1 MQNDIIINEFQK
13 FNQSIQDQRIVLY
26 GLGEKTSLILE
37 GCATENVI
45 ALMDKDQKSGS
56 MWGLPI
62 IAEDEANEKAN
73 VIVIV
78 ARKGIESIIFNRIK
92 PSIRDSI
99 GIYNLSGENL
109 REKYSNENQKEKIR
123 DLTYWDHTIENL
135 KERIK
140 QVDVVSFDI
149 FDTLIG
155 RYILEPRK
163 MYLFLEDK
171 LAQLTGERKP
181 YEITR
186 IEVEESLF
194 CKGEITTLEDIN
206 QMVFEKLN
214 IPQEWMYELIQFEIK
229 QECLF
234 TYRKNEV
241 SALCEYSKEL
251 GKKVI
256 LVSDMYLTKDKL
268 EVLLKKNSIVM
279 YDELF
284 VSCEFKKS
292 KAKGDLYD
300 YLLKERFMDRKI
312 LHIGD
317 HFQDDYISAQNHGW
331 ESFHLMSGKELMLHS
346 TFAPII
352 SHVNQTNEEIL
363 VGLMMKEMFSNPFAL
378 HETRGVPR
386 FNSLEQLVGWS
397 YLPLMLR
404 FLSWICTS
412 PAFSE
417 NDYLV
422 FCGRDGYIINEL
434 YRLLRKDN
442 QNLPASTYFLT
453 SRKAAVIASIRDEKD
468 LKEYLKV
475 WYNEYKG
482 TQKTVADV
490 MTIKLSYPVE
500 GYEFEKQVKD
510 LTQEGFEGIIEKE
523 KESILRISAEER
535 TNYNSYIQRVCP
547 DKEKTHYIF
556 DYVTQGTIPF
566 ALSKIFKETGIVKT
580 KGLCF
585 MTNNIP
591 NYYYKSVS
599 ELESMCGN
607 YTYYLAD
614 TNFEKYHVLGELLFA
629 SKDPMLRKIDE
640 FGEPVFE
647 KEVRKDEEIQQ
658 LRVTHDYVTQRVK
671 QFSLLYPEWNQE
683 KFNEK
688 LADFFCGIF
697 TTDFSICSEEVI
709 SQLQIQDD
717 YNKKHVDIW
726 KEATGR

>member
-1 MQNDIIINEFQK
+1 MQNDIIVNEFNN
-13 FNQSIQDQRIVLY
+13 FNQRIQGQKVVLY
-26 GLGEKTSLILE
+26 GLGEKTSLILQ

-62 IAEDEANEKAN
+62 IAEEEANEKAN

-92 PSIRDSI
+92 SSIKESI
-99 GIYNLSGENL
+99 GIFNLSGENL
-109 REKYSNENQKEKIR
+109 REKYSNENQKDKIR
-123 DLTYWDHTIENL
+123 ELTYWDNTIENL

-155 RYILEPRK
+155 RYILDPRK
-163 MYLFLEDK
+163 MYLFLEEK
-171 LAQLTGERKP
+171 LVQLTGERKP
-181 YEITR
+181 YEKVR
-186 IEVEESLF
+186 IEVEERLF
-194 CKGEITTLEDIN
+194 LKGEIATLEEMN
-206 QMVFEKLN
+206 QIIFDKLN
-214 IPQEWMYELIQFEIK
+214 ISQEWMNDFIQFEIE

-241 SALCEYSKEL
+241 YALCEYGKEL

-268 EVLLKKNSIVM
+268 EVLLKKNNIVM
-279 YDELF
+279 YDDIF

-292 KAKGDLYD
+292 KAKGDLFD
-300 YLLKERFMDRKI
+300 YLLKEHFKDCKM
-312 LHIGD
+312 LHVGD

-331 ESFHLMSGKELMLHS
+331 ESFYLMSGKELMLHS

-386 FNSLEQLVGWS
+386 FTSLEQLVGWS
-397 YLPLMLR
+397 YLPLMIR
-404 FLSWICTS
+404 FLSWICTNAS
-412 PAFSE
+412 FAKDDF
-417 NDYLV
+417 LV
-422 FCGRDGYIINEL
+422 FCGRDGYIINEIYSFL
-434 YRLLRKDN
+434 KRDN
-442 QNLPASTYFLT
+442 QKLPASTYFLT

-490 MTIKLSYPVE
+490 MAIKLSYPIE
-500 GYEFEKQVKD
+500 NLEFEKQVKD
-510 LTQEGFEGIIEKE
+510 LTQESFDGIVEKK
-523 KESILRISAEER
+523 KESILKISAEER
-535 TNYNSYIQRVCP
+535 TNYISYIQKVCP
-547 DKEKTHYIF
+547 DQEKTHYIF

-566 ALSKIFKETGIVKT
+566 ALSKVFKEAGIVKT

-585 MTNNIP
+585 MANNIP
-591 NYYYKSVS
+591 NHYYKSVS

-640 FGEPVFE
+640 FCKPIFE

-658 LRVTHDYVTQRVK
+658 LKVTHDYVTKRVE
-671 QFSLLYPEWNQE
+671 QFSLLYPAWNEEQ
-683 KFNEK
+683 FNEK

-697 TTDFSICSEEVI
+697 TTDVSICSEEVI
-709 SQLQIQDD
+709 LQLQIQDD